1 MRKGLKP
8 SRRHFLAV
16 AAGSVISPRVALAQS
31 SRQVAC
37 LTDWLHQEPD
47 CGFAVTK
54 EKGFYSER
62 HQQRLYRPP

>member
-37 LTDWLHQEPD
+37 LTDWLHQ
-47 CGFAVTK
+47 
-54 EKGFYSER
+54 
-62 HQQRLYRPP
+62 RPPRPNSSRFRMFR